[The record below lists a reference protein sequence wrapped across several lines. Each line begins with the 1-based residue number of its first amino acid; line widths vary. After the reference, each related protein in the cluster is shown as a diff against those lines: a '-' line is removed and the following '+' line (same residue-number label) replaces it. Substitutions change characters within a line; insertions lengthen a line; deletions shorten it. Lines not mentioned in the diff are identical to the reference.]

1 MQNRLTESL
10 TVIFQIYKADDDF
23 EKRNFMQ
30 SNFLTG
36 VWFWFWICSEGS
48 GDGGTL
54 LAVLIH
60 LILVNLPPWIHGT
73 IIFAAFFIGI
83 WVCGR
88 TAEYLGVH
96 DHEGIVWDEFVGYW
110 LMMFL
115 VPSNWLWV
123 SFGFVLFRILDI
135 FKPWPISVVD
145 RQVGGGLGIML
156 DDLLAG
162 VMGAVCIHA
171 LIVLSV

>member
-1 MQNRLTESL
+1 MTISKKEILCNP
-10 TVIFQIYKADDDF
+10 IFLLAF
-23 EKRNFMQ
+23 GF
-30 SNFLTG
+30 
-36 VWFWFWICSEGS
+36 GS
-48 GDGGTL
+48 GFAPKAPGTAGTL

-73 IIFAAFFIGI
+73 IIFAAFFIGV

-96 DHEGIVWDEFVGYW
+96 DHEGIVWDELVGYW

>member
-1 MQNRLTESL
+1 MTISKKEILCNP
-10 TVIFQIYKADDDF
+10 IFLLAF
-23 EKRNFMQ
+23 GF
-30 SNFLTG
+30 
-36 VWFWFWICSEGS
+36 GS
-48 GDGGTL
+48 GFAPKAPGTAGTL
-54 LAVLIH
+54 LAVIIQ

-73 IIFAAFFIGI
+73 IIFAAFFIGV

-110 LMMFL
+110 VMMFL

>member
-1 MQNRLTESL
+1 MTISKKEILCNP
-10 TVIFQIYKADDDF
+10 IFLLAF
-23 EKRNFMQ
+23 GF
-30 SNFLTG
+30 
-36 VWFWFWICSEGS
+36 GS
-48 GDGGTL
+48 GFAPKAPGTAGTL

-83 WVCGR
+83 WICGR

-110 LMMFL
+110 VMMFL
-115 VPSNWLWV
+115 VPSSWLWV

-156 DDLLAG
+156 DDLIAG

-171 LIVLSV
+171 IIVLSV

>member
-1 MQNRLTESL
+1 MTISKKEILCNP
-10 TVIFQIYKADDDF
+10 IFLLAF
-23 EKRNFMQ
+23 GF
-30 SNFLTG
+30 
-36 VWFWFWICSEGS
+36 GS
-48 GDGGTL
+48 GFAPKAPGTAGTL

-83 WVCGR
+83 WICGR

-96 DHEGIVWDEFVGYW
+96 DHEGIVWDELVGYW

-171 LIVLSV
+171 LIVLGV

>member
-1 MQNRLTESL
+1 MTISKKEILCNP
-10 TVIFQIYKADDDF
+10 IFLLAF
-23 EKRNFMQ
+23 GF
-30 SNFLTG
+30 
-36 VWFWFWICSEGS
+36 GS
-48 GDGGTL
+48 GFAPKAPGTAGTL

-83 WVCGR
+83 WICGR

-110 LMMFL
+110 VMMFM

>member
-1 MQNRLTESL
+1 MTISKKEILCNP
-10 TVIFQIYKADDDF
+10 IFLLAF
-23 EKRNFMQ
+23 GF
-30 SNFLTG
+30 
-36 VWFWFWICSEGS
+36 GS
-48 GDGGTL
+48 GFAPKAPGTAGTL

-83 WVCGR
+83 WICGR

-110 LMMFL
+110 VMMFM
-115 VPSNWLWV
+115 VPSSWLWV

>member
-1 MQNRLTESL
+1 MTISKKEILCNP
-10 TVIFQIYKADDDF
+10 IFLLAF
-23 EKRNFMQ
+23 GF
-30 SNFLTG
+30 
-36 VWFWFWICSEGS
+36 GS
-48 GDGGTL
+48 GFAPKAPGTAGTL

-83 WVCGR
+83 WICGR

-96 DHEGIVWDEFVGYW
+96 DHEGIVWDELVGYW

-115 VPSNWLWV
+115 VPSSWLWV

-171 LIVLSV
+171 IIVLSV

>member
-1 MQNRLTESL
+1 MTISKKEILCNP
-10 TVIFQIYKADDDF
+10 IFLLAF
-23 EKRNFMQ
+23 GF
-30 SNFLTG
+30 
-36 VWFWFWICSEGS
+36 GS
-48 GDGGTL
+48 GFAPKAPGTAGTL

-83 WVCGR
+83 WICGR

-96 DHEGIVWDEFVGYW
+96 DHEGIVWDELVGFW

>member
-1 MQNRLTESL
+1 MTISKKEILCNP
-10 TVIFQIYKADDDF
+10 IFLLAF
-23 EKRNFMQ
+23 GF
-30 SNFLTG
+30 
-36 VWFWFWICSEGS
+36 GS
-48 GDGGTL
+48 GFAPKAPGTAGTL

-110 LMMFL
+110 VMMFM
-115 VPSNWLWV
+115 VPSSWLWV

-156 DDLLAG
+156 DDLIAG

>member
-1 MQNRLTESL
+1 MAISKKEILCNP
-10 TVIFQIYKADDDF
+10 IFLLAF
-23 EKRNFMQ
+23 GF
-30 SNFLTG
+30 
-36 VWFWFWICSEGS
+36 GS
-48 GDGGTL
+48 GFAPKAPGTAGTL

-96 DHEGIVWDEFVGYW
+96 DHEGIVWDELVGYW

>member
-1 MQNRLTESL
+1 MTISKKEILCNP
-10 TVIFQIYKADDDF
+10 IFLLAF
-23 EKRNFMQ
+23 GF
-30 SNFLTG
+30 
-36 VWFWFWICSEGS
+36 GS
-48 GDGGTL
+48 GFAPKAPGTAGTL

-110 LMMFL
+110 VMMFL

-171 LIVLSV
+171 IIVLSV

>member
-1 MQNRLTESL
+1 MTISKKEILCNP
-10 TVIFQIYKADDDF
+10 IFLLAF
-23 EKRNFMQ
+23 GF
-30 SNFLTG
+30 
-36 VWFWFWICSEGS
+36 GS
-48 GDGGTL
+48 GFAPKAPGTAGTL

-83 WVCGR
+83 WICGR

-110 LMMFL
+110 VMMFL

>member
-1 MQNRLTESL
+1 MTISKKEILCNP
-10 TVIFQIYKADDDF
+10 IFLLAF
-23 EKRNFMQ
+23 GF
-30 SNFLTG
+30 
-36 VWFWFWICSEGS
+36 GS
-48 GDGGTL
+48 GFAPKAPGTAGTL

-83 WVCGR
+83 WICGR

-96 DHEGIVWDEFVGYW
+96 DHEGIVWDEFAGYW

>member
-1 MQNRLTESL
+1 MTISKKEILCNP
-10 TVIFQIYKADDDF
+10 IFLLAF
-23 EKRNFMQ
+23 GF
-30 SNFLTG
+30 
-36 VWFWFWICSEGS
+36 GS
-48 GDGGTL
+48 GFAPKAPGTAGTL

-96 DHEGIVWDEFVGYW
+96 DHEGIVWDELVGYW

>member
-1 MQNRLTESL
+1 MTISKKEILCNP
-10 TVIFQIYKADDDF
+10 IFLLAF
-23 EKRNFMQ
+23 GF
-30 SNFLTG
+30 
-36 VWFWFWICSEGS
+36 GS
-48 GDGGTL
+48 GFAPKAPGTAGTL

-83 WVCGR
+83 WICGR

-96 DHEGIVWDEFVGYW
+96 DHEGIVWDELVGYW

-171 LIVLSV
+171 IIVLSV

>member
-1 MQNRLTESL
+1 MTISKKEILCNP
-10 TVIFQIYKADDDF
+10 IFLLAF
-23 EKRNFMQ
+23 GF
-30 SNFLTG
+30 
-36 VWFWFWICSEGS
+36 GS
-48 GDGGTL
+48 GFAPKAPGTAGTL

-83 WVCGR
+83 WICGR

-96 DHEGIVWDEFVGYW
+96 DHEGIVWDELVGYW

>member
-1 MQNRLTESL
+1 MTISKKEILCNP
-10 TVIFQIYKADDDF
+10 IFLLAF
-23 EKRNFMQ
+23 GF
-30 SNFLTG
+30 
-36 VWFWFWICSEGS
+36 GS
-48 GDGGTL
+48 GFAPKAPGTAGTL

-83 WVCGR
+83 WICGR

-96 DHEGIVWDEFVGYW
+96 DHEGIVWDELVGFW

-135 FKPWPISVVD
+135 FKPWPISEVD

>member
-1 MQNRLTESL
+1 MTISKKEILCNP
-10 TVIFQIYKADDDF
+10 IFLLAF
-23 EKRNFMQ
+23 GF
-30 SNFLTG
+30 
-36 VWFWFWICSEGS
+36 GS
-48 GDGGTL
+48 GFAPKAPGTAGTL

-96 DHEGIVWDEFVGYW
+96 DHEGIVWDELVGYW

-123 SFGFVLFRILDI
+123 SFGFTRPLNISPPSGSPWRI
-135 FKPWPISVVD
+135 KST
-145 RQVGGGLGIML
+145 
-156 DDLLAG
+156 
-162 VMGAVCIHA
+162 
-171 LIVLSV
+171 

>member
-1 MQNRLTESL
+1 MPISKKEILYNP
-10 TVIFQIYKADDDF
+10 IFLLAF
-23 EKRNFMQ
+23 GF
-30 SNFLTG
+30 
-36 VWFWFWICSEGS
+36 GS
-48 GDGGTL
+48 GFAPKAPGTAGTL
-54 LAVLIH
+54 LAVFIH
-60 LILVNLPPWIHGT
+60 LILVHLPPWIHGT
-73 IIFAAFFIGI
+73 IIFATFFIGV
-83 WVCGR
+83 WVCGK

-110 LMMFL
+110 VMMFM
-115 VPSNWLWV
+115 VPSSWLWV

-145 RQVGGGLGIML
+145 RQIGGGLGIML

-171 LIVLSV
+171 IIVLSV

>member
-1 MQNRLTESL
+1 MAISKKEILCNP
-10 TVIFQIYKADDDF
+10 IFLLAF
-23 EKRNFMQ
+23 GF
-30 SNFLTG
+30 
-36 VWFWFWICSEGS
+36 GS
-48 GDGGTL
+48 GFAPKAPGTAGTL

-96 DHEGIVWDEFVGYW
+96 DHEGIVWDEFAGYW
-110 LMMFL
+110 VMMFL

-171 LIVLSV
+171 IIVLSV

>member
-1 MQNRLTESL
+1 MTISKKEILCNP
-10 TVIFQIYKADDDF
+10 IFLLAF
-23 EKRNFMQ
+23 GF
-30 SNFLTG
+30 
-36 VWFWFWICSEGS
+36 GS
-48 GDGGTL
+48 GFAPKAPGTAGTL

-110 LMMFL
+110 VMMFL

>member
-1 MQNRLTESL
+1 MTISKKEILCNP
-10 TVIFQIYKADDDF
+10 IFLLAF
-23 EKRNFMQ
+23 GF
-30 SNFLTG
+30 
-36 VWFWFWICSEGS
+36 GS
-48 GDGGTL
+48 GFAPKAPGTAGTL

-83 WVCGR
+83 WICGR

-110 LMMFL
+110 VMMFL
-115 VPSNWLWV
+115 VPSSWLWV

-171 LIVLSV
+171 LIVLIV

>member
-1 MQNRLTESL
+1 MTISKKEILCNP
-10 TVIFQIYKADDDF
+10 IFLLAF
-23 EKRNFMQ
+23 GF
-30 SNFLTG
+30 
-36 VWFWFWICSEGS
+36 GS
-48 GDGGTL
+48 GFAPKAPGTAGTL

-73 IIFAAFFIGI
+73 IIFATFFIGV
-83 WVCGR
+83 WVCGK

-110 LMMFL
+110 VMMFL

>member
-1 MQNRLTESL
+1 MTISKKEILCNP
-10 TVIFQIYKADDDF
+10 IFLLAF
-23 EKRNFMQ
+23 GF
-30 SNFLTG
+30 
-36 VWFWFWICSEGS
+36 GS
-48 GDGGTL
+48 GFAPKAPGTAGTL

-96 DHEGIVWDEFVGYW
+96 DHEGIVWDELVGYW

-171 LIVLSV
+171 IIVLSV

>member
-1 MQNRLTESL
+1 MTISKKEILCNP
-10 TVIFQIYKADDDF
+10 IFLLAF
-23 EKRNFMQ
+23 GF
-30 SNFLTG
+30 
-36 VWFWFWICSEGS
+36 GS
-48 GDGGTL
+48 GFAPKAPGTAGTL

-83 WVCGR
+83 WICGR

>member
-1 MQNRLTESL
+1 MTISKKEILCNP
-10 TVIFQIYKADDDF
+10 IFLLAF
-23 EKRNFMQ
+23 GF
-30 SNFLTG
+30 
-36 VWFWFWICSEGS
+36 GS
-48 GDGGTL
+48 GFAPKAPGTAGTL

-110 LMMFL
+110 VMMFM
-115 VPSNWLWV
+115 VPSSWLWV

>member
-1 MQNRLTESL
+1 MTISKKEILCNP
-10 TVIFQIYKADDDF
+10 IFLLAF
-23 EKRNFMQ
+23 GF
-30 SNFLTG
+30 
-36 VWFWFWICSEGS
+36 GS
-48 GDGGTL
+48 GFAPKAPGTAGTL

-110 LMMFL
+110 VMMFL

-156 DDLLAG
+156 DDLIAG

-171 LIVLSV
+171 IIVLSV

>member
-1 MQNRLTESL
+1 MTISKKEILCNP
-10 TVIFQIYKADDDF
+10 IFLLAF
-23 EKRNFMQ
+23 GF
-30 SNFLTG
+30 
-36 VWFWFWICSEGS
+36 GS
-48 GDGGTL
+48 GFAPKAPGTAGTL

-83 WVCGR
+83 WICGR

-96 DHEGIVWDEFVGYW
+96 DHEGIVWDEFAGYW
-110 LMMFL
+110 VMMFL

-171 LIVLSV
+171 IIVLSV

>member
-1 MQNRLTESL
+1 MTISKKEILCNP
-10 TVIFQIYKADDDF
+10 IFLLAF
-23 EKRNFMQ
+23 GF
-30 SNFLTG
+30 
-36 VWFWFWICSEGS
+36 GS
-48 GDGGTL
+48 GFAPKAPGTAGTL

-83 WVCGR
+83 WICGR

-96 DHEGIVWDEFVGYW
+96 DHEGIVWDELVGFW

-156 DDLLAG
+156 DDLIAG

-171 LIVLSV
+171 LIVLGV

>member
-1 MQNRLTESL
+1 MTISKKEILCNP
-10 TVIFQIYKADDDF
+10 IFLLAF
-23 EKRNFMQ
+23 GF
-30 SNFLTG
+30 
-36 VWFWFWICSEGS
+36 GS
-48 GDGGTL
+48 GFAPKAPGTAGTL

-83 WVCGR
+83 WICGR

-96 DHEGIVWDEFVGYW
+96 DHEGIVWDEFAGYW
-110 LMMFL
+110 VMMFL

-135 FKPWPISVVD
+135 FKPWPISEVD

>member
-1 MQNRLTESL
+1 M
-10 TVIFQIYKADDDF
+10 
-23 EKRNFMQ
+23 
-30 SNFLTG
+30 
-36 VWFWFWICSEGS
+36 
-48 GDGGTL
+48 
-54 LAVLIH
+54 
-60 LILVNLPPWIHGT
+60 
-73 IIFAAFFIGI
+73 
-83 WVCGR
+83 
-88 TAEYLGVH
+88 GVH

-110 LMMFL
+110 VMMFM
-115 VPSNWLWV
+115 VPSSWLWV

-171 LIVLSV
+171 IIVLSV

>member
-1 MQNRLTESL
+1 MAISKKEILCNP
-10 TVIFQIYKADDDF
+10 IFLLAVGF
-23 EKRNFMQ
+23 
-30 SNFLTG
+30 
-36 VWFWFWICSEGS
+36 GS
-48 GDGGTL
+48 GFAPKAPGTAGTL

-96 DHEGIVWDEFVGYW
+96 DHEGIVWDEFAGYW
-110 LMMFL
+110 VMMFL

>member
-1 MQNRLTESL
+1 MTISKKEILCNP
-10 TVIFQIYKADDDF
+10 IFLLAF
-23 EKRNFMQ
+23 GF
-30 SNFLTG
+30 
-36 VWFWFWICSEGS
+36 GS
-48 GDGGTL
+48 GFAPKAPGTAGTL
-54 LAVLIH
+54 LAVIIH

-73 IIFAAFFIGI
+73 IIFAAFFIGV

-110 LMMFL
+110 VMMFL

>member
-1 MQNRLTESL
+1 MTISKKEILCNP
-10 TVIFQIYKADDDF
+10 IFLLAF
-23 EKRNFMQ
+23 GF
-30 SNFLTG
+30 
-36 VWFWFWICSEGS
+36 GS
-48 GDGGTL
+48 GFAPKAPGTAGTL

-96 DHEGIVWDEFVGYW
+96 DHEGIVWDEFAGYW
-110 LMMFL
+110 VMMFL

-171 LIVLSV
+171 IIVLGV

>member
-1 MQNRLTESL
+1 MTISKKEILCNP
-10 TVIFQIYKADDDF
+10 IFLLAF
-23 EKRNFMQ
+23 GF
-30 SNFLTG
+30 
-36 VWFWFWICSEGS
+36 GS
-48 GDGGTL
+48 GFAPKAPGTAGTL

-83 WVCGR
+83 WICGR

-96 DHEGIVWDEFVGYW
+96 DHEGIVWDELVGYW

-135 FKPWPISVVD
+135 FKPWPISEVD

-171 LIVLSV
+171 IIVLSV

>member
-1 MQNRLTESL
+1 MTISKKEILCNP
-10 TVIFQIYKADDDF
+10 IFLLAF
-23 EKRNFMQ
+23 GF
-30 SNFLTG
+30 
-36 VWFWFWICSEGS
+36 GS
-48 GDGGTL
+48 GFAPKAPGTAGTL

-96 DHEGIVWDEFVGYW
+96 DHEGIVWDEFAGYW
-110 LMMFL
+110 VMMFL

>member
-1 MQNRLTESL
+1 MTISKKEILCNP
-10 TVIFQIYKADDDF
+10 IFLLAF
-23 EKRNFMQ
+23 GF
-30 SNFLTG
+30 
-36 VWFWFWICSEGS
+36 GS
-48 GDGGTL
+48 GFAPKAPGTAGTL

-83 WVCGR
+83 WICGR

-96 DHEGIVWDEFVGYW
+96 DHEGIVWDEFAGYW
-110 LMMFL
+110 VMMFL

-135 FKPWPISVVD
+135 FKPWPISEVD

-171 LIVLSV
+171 IIVLSV

>member
-1 MQNRLTESL
+1 MTISKKEILCNP
-10 TVIFQIYKADDDF
+10 IFLLAF
-23 EKRNFMQ
+23 GF
-30 SNFLTG
+30 
-36 VWFWFWICSEGS
+36 GS
-48 GDGGTL
+48 GFAPKAPGTAGTL

-110 LMMFL
+110 VMMFM

-171 LIVLSV
+171 IIVLSV

>member
-1 MQNRLTESL
+1 MTISKKEILCNP
-10 TVIFQIYKADDDF
+10 IFLLAF
-23 EKRNFMQ
+23 GF
-30 SNFLTG
+30 
-36 VWFWFWICSEGS
+36 GS
-48 GDGGTL
+48 GFAPKAPGTAGTL

-83 WVCGR
+83 WICGR

-96 DHEGIVWDEFVGYW
+96 DHEGIVWDELVGYW

-135 FKPWPISVVD
+135 FKPWPISEVD

-156 DDLLAG
+156 DDLIAG
-162 VMGAVCIHA
+162 EMGAVCIHA

>member
-1 MQNRLTESL
+1 MTISKKEILYNP
-10 TVIFQIYKADDDF
+10 IFLLSF
-23 EKRNFMQ
+23 GF
-30 SNFLTG
+30 
-36 VWFWFWICSEGS
+36 GS
-48 GDGGTL
+48 GFAPKAPGTAGTL

-60 LILVNLPPWIHGT
+60 LILVKLPPWIHGT

-83 WVCGR
+83 WICGK
-88 TAEYLGVH
+88 TADYLGVH

-110 LMMFL
+110 VMMFL
-115 VPSNWLWV
+115 VPSNGLWV

-145 RQVGGGLGIML
+145 RRVGGGLGIML
-156 DDLLAG
+156 DDLIAG

-171 LIVLSV
+171 LIVLGV